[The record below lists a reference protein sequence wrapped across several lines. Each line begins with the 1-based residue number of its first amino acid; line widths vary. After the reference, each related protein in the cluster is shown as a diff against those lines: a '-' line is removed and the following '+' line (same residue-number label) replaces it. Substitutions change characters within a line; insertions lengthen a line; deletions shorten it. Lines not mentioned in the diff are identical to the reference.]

1 MLQKKYIGLALLLLA
16 AATSFAQK
24 AERDFIRKGN
34 RFFNDSV
41 YVNAEVNYRKALEVS
56 PPFLCLTLEIRWH
69 SRISCRKLW
78 NNMLQPQR

>member
-24 AERDFIRKGN
+24 AERDFTRKGN

-41 YVNAEVNYRKALEVS
+41 YVIGGKSSVHRFYV
-56 PPFLCLTLEIRWH
+56 
-69 SRISCRKLW
+69 
-78 NNMLQPQR
+78 

>member
-41 YVNAEVNYRKALEVS
+41 YVNAEVNYRKALGEEVTDEVNFAKFGPGS
-56 PPFLCLTLEIRWH
+56 YTTHKIGMFNEEI
-69 SRISCRKLW
+69 
-78 NNMLQPQR
+78 

>member
-34 RFFNDSV
+34 RLFICQCRSELSQGIGGKSSV
-41 YVNAEVNYRKALEVS
+41 HRFYV
-56 PPFLCLTLEIRWH
+56 
-69 SRISCRKLW
+69 
-78 NNMLQPQR
+78 

>member
-34 RFFNDSV
+34 RFLNDSV
-41 YVNAEVNYRKALEVS
+41 YVNAEVNYR
-56 PPFLCLTLEIRWH
+56 
-69 SRISCRKLW
+69 
-78 NNMLQPQR
+78 